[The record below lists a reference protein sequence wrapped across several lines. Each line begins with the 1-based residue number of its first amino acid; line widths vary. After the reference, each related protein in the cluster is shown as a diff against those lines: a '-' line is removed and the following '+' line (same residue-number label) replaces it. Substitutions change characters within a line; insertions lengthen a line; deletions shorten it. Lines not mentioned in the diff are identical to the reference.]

1 METSRDTIPTLP
13 SVEYTRTK
21 RTFRR
26 TPQTFGYSFLDVLK
40 YYTAT
45 DPDLIWG
52 PFYNRVRAAR
62 HNARNS
68 KSGWAPFGLSTIW
81 AGIPETVQTR
91 PGAIVGF
98 VNWLTGNDPRPSLT
112 PPPSGTWGTTR
123 SSTSTEPR
131 TTVES
136 WQREVMSK
144 EDWSPSRIDF
154 TEWYGRLKHPADYDD
169 DFYRTNYRTL
179 YNKICEVADT
189 WFGADVRLEDLRD
202 TKEEISAWQVPMT
215 EQFIEYARLVAH
227 EDSGYVEWNEILN
240 DPRHRKWLCVG
251 ILAQIIEKKIFS
263 SLLFGASDPFS
274 AELDRHDTHWA
285 FQEGF
290 TRKEGRRQ
298 IARAA
303 VGTELVPDRF
313 WDSVDMLAGQ
323 TVLIFQPLL
332 SLVALGSGRS
342 SGPQQ
347 ASFYQEIHTILAM
360 AGYFQVCMAISPS
373 IFHILSASPG
383 SRFQWEEEAHA
394 DSTIYQHSKGFH
406 QSHEDRWR
414 VIAELSSNNQ
424 NSTVTKIVESMGD
437 LEDSSQYQPFPVNE
451 NEYRLMDHQRRRGGK
466 VMYAVFPK
474 LTRYTAENIGE
485 LILDIKPALTREIQE
500 TGEGTRINILSRCM
514 VVYYQGLI
522 HAEADD
528 GTSLD
533 QHLQEI
539 LWKRMSGG
547 ILPYCR
553 YYWLEN
559 GRAAYSLDWP
569 LWPSY
574 VDTYWLSWGL
584 WVLVYSFF
592 WKNIM
597 ASTPASADGNWF
609 TAFLWQAS
617 VWFLAELGFYHLL
630 LKAPWSF
637 FNKGNWLFVKVRIL
651 SFAMAKVT
659 QALLASMNEDL
670 YLLSILAVPFV
681 WLDKILLN
689 TLPRVVMTMA
699 GVIDNEDAPTVL
711 ARLFSRNATT
721 SG

>member
-1 METSRDTIPTLP
+1 METSTDTIPTLP
-13 SVEYTRTK
+13 PVEYARTK

-26 TPQTFGYSFLDVLK
+26 TPQTFAYSFVDVLK
-40 YYTAT
+40 YYTVT

-52 PFYNRVRAAR
+52 PFYKRFRAAR

-68 KSGWAPFGLSTIW
+68 KSGWVPFGLSTIW
-81 AGIPETVQTR
+81 SGIPETVQTR
-91 PGAIVGF
+91 PGAIEGLL
-98 VNWLTGNDPRPSLT
+98 NWFTGNDPRPHSHRHQAIRRERQNLPTRLSLGRELNHGSKRLQARRT
-112 PPPSGTWGTTR
+112 GAHR
-123 SSTSTEPR
+123 ELTSPN
-131 TTVES
+131 
-136 WQREVMSK
+136 
-144 EDWSPSRIDF
+144 
-154 TEWYGRLKHPADYDD
+154 DYDD

-179 YNKICEVADT
+179 YNKICEVADV
-189 WFGADVRLEDLRD
+189 WFGAGVRLEDLRD
-202 TKEEISAWQVPMT
+202 TKEEISAWQAPMT

-251 ILAQIIEKKIFS
+251 ILAQIIEKKIFT
-263 SLLFGASDPFS
+263 SLLFGASGVFS
-274 AELDRHDTHWA
+274 AELDRHDDRWVL
-285 FQEGF
+285 QEGF

-303 VGTELVPDRF
+303 VGAGLVPDRF
-313 WDSVDMLAGQ
+313 WDAVDILAGQ

-342 SGPQQ
+342 SGQEQ

-360 AGYFQVCMAISPS
+360 AGYFQVCMAVSPS

-414 VIAELSSNNQ
+414 VIAELSSKNQ
-424 NSTVTKIVESMGD
+424 GATVTKIVESMND
-437 LEDSSQYQPFPVNE
+437 LEDASQYQPFPVNE
-451 NEYRLMDHQRRRGGK
+451 DEYRLMDHQRRRGGK

-485 LILDIKPALTREIQE
+485 LILDVKPALTQEIQE
-500 TGEGTRINILSRCM
+500 TGEGMRINILSRCM

-528 GTSLD
+528 GVSLD
-533 QHLQEI
+533 QHLKEI
-539 LWKRMSGG
+539 SWNRMSGG

-559 GRAAYSLDWP
+559 GRATYSLEWP
-569 LWPSY
+569 LWPSS

-584 WVLVYSFF
+584 WILGYSFV
-592 WKNIM
+592 WKNILV
-597 ASTPASADGNWF
+597 STPSNADDNLF
-609 TAFLWQAS
+609 TAFLWHAFTL
-617 VWFLAELGFYHLL
+617 FLAELGVYHLL
-630 LKAPWSF
+630 LTSPWNF
-637 FNKGNWLFVKVRIL
+637 FNNGKWLFVKVRIL
-651 SFAMAKVT
+651 SLVVVKIMEFLVQYA
-659 QALLASMNEDL
+659 NEEI
-670 YLLSILAVPFV
+670 YFFSILAVPFV
-681 WLDKILLN
+681 WLDRVLLN
-689 TLPRVVMTMA
+689 TLPKFVMTLV
-699 GVIDNEDAPTVL
+699 GVIDDEDATTTL
-711 ARLFSRNATT
+711 ARLFSRNATA